1 MKSIDFEPV
10 ARYYDAFVRAD
21 FDVRFWVQ
29 EATARQ
35 GRCLELMC
43 GTGRLSVP
51 ILRTGRAMTCVDYS
65 HGLIEVLRQKV
76 RDEGLPAEVVEMDA
90 RTAPHQSPFAIYE
103 LL

>member
-1 MKSIDFEPV
+1 VKSIDFDPV

-21 FDVRFWVQ
+21 FDVGFWVR

-65 HGLIEVLRQKV
+65 HGLLEILRQKV
-76 RDEGLPAEVVEMDA
+76 REERLPAENVEMDA
-90 RTAPHQSPFAIYE
+90 RQLSFDHPLAIYE
-103 LL
+103 LF